1 MVRMRSADAASDS
14 CRINLLGSQ
23 IRPFSTWALQC
34 FWYGSV
40 PLHDEV
46 RFTEGFG
53 LAYRHHRFS
62 DLLRRSRFS
71 CFAHHEID
79 QDPDCRSRYGRSRR
93 RTEDHTGYRCRSRR
107 SCGPPDG
114 QSSSGR
120 YQDRSSFQ
128 RPQVRPL
135 SSHWREVH
143 PKFIPIFPPADVAS
157 VTWLMALSIS
167 HRIMLLKLV
176 I

>member
-1 MVRMRSADAASDS
+1 MFRTRSADAASDS
-14 CRINLLGSQ
+14 CRINLLESQ

-34 FWYGSV
+34 FWCGSV
-40 PLHDEV
+40 PLHDEIH
-46 RFTEGFG
+46 FTEGFG
-53 LAYRHHRFS
+53 LAYRHHCFS

-79 QDPDCRSRYGRSRR
+79 QDPDCRSRHGRSRR
-93 RTEDHTGYRCRSRR
+93 RTEDHTSHGCRSRR
-107 SCGPPDG
+107 SCDPPDG
-114 QSSSGR
+114 QSSSGG

-128 RPQVRPL
+128 RSQVRPL

-143 PKFIPIFPPADVAS
+143 AIFIAISPPADIGS
-157 VTWLMALSIS
+157 VTWFLALSIS

-176 I
+176 T